1 MPMVYIFFMQI
12 RAFKL
17 RSENASEREVI
28 SMKKAEAV
36 LLGIT
41 AIWGFTFPA
50 MKVSLDYISPILF
63 LAYRFGIASLLM
75 LLIFRNKVLQ
85 NDTLKEGFILG
96 ITLFF
101 GHGFQI
107 VGLKYTTASNSAFIT
122 SLYVVFTPFIA
133 YFILK
138 DKLELRD
145 FVSLIIAVIGLY
157 LISGASL
164 KFNRGDLLTVLCALS
179 FAFQIVLVQKFGQ
192 KDYLSLSFW
201 QIFWN
206 FVFSF
211 TYAGIVEGFIF
222 PTNYLPWLGIFYTSL
237 FATVIAFT
245 LQIKY
250 QKETKAHRAALIYS
264 AEPIFGHISAF
275 LTMREILSLKGYTGA
290 ALILAAIW
298 NEIRNERA

>member
-1 MPMVYIFFMQI
+1 M
-12 RAFKL
+12 
-17 RSENASEREVI
+17 
-28 SMKKAEAV
+28 MKKAELV

-50 MKVSLDYISPILF
+50 MKVSLDYVSPILF

-75 LLIFRNKVLQ
+75 LLIFRNRVLQ
-85 NDTLKEGFILG
+85 TDTIKEGFILG

-107 VGLKYTTASNSAFIT
+107 IGLKYTTASNSAFIT

-138 DKLELRD
+138 DRLELRD
-145 FVSLIIAVIGLY
+145 FVSLIFAVMGLY
-157 LISGASL
+157 LISGASVR
-164 KFNRGDLLTVLCALS
+164 FNKGDLLTVLCALS
-179 FAFQIVLVQKFGQ
+179 FAFQIVLVQKF
-192 KDYLSLSFW
+192 KERDYLSLAFW

-206 FVFSF
+206 FMFSLVYSVIF
-211 TYAGIVEGFIF
+211 EGIRYPSG
-222 PTNYLPWLGIFYTSL
+222 YLLWLGILYTSV

-275 LTMREILSLKGYTGA
+275 LTMGEILSLKGYVGA
-290 ALILAAIW
+290 ALILGAIW
-298 NEIRNERA
+298 NEIRNERG

>member
-1 MPMVYIFFMQI
+1 
-12 RAFKL
+12 
-17 RSENASEREVI
+17 
-28 SMKKAEAV
+28 MKKAELV

-50 MKVSLDYISPILF
+50 MKVSLDYVSPILF

-75 LLIFRNKVLQ
+75 LLIFRNRVLQ
-85 NDTLKEGFILG
+85 TDTIKEGFILG

-107 VGLKYTTASNSAFIT
+107 IGLKYTTASNSAFIT

-138 DKLELRD
+138 DRLELRD
-145 FVSLIIAVIGLY
+145 FVSLIFAVMGLY
-157 LISGASL
+157 LISGASVR
-164 KFNRGDLLTVLCALS
+164 FNKGDLLTVLCALS
-179 FAFQIVLVQKFGQ
+179 FAFQIVLVQKF
-192 KDYLSLSFW
+192 KERDYLSLAFW

-206 FVFSF
+206 FMFSLVYSVIF
-211 TYAGIVEGFIF
+211 EGIRYPSG
-222 PTNYLPWLGIFYTSL
+222 YLLWLGILYTSV

-275 LTMREILSLKGYTGA
+275 LTMGEILSLKGYVGA
-290 ALILAAIW
+290 ALILGAIW
-298 NEIRNERA
+298 NEIRNERG

>member
-1 MPMVYIFFMQI
+1 
-12 RAFKL
+12 
-17 RSENASEREVI
+17 
-28 SMKKAEAV
+28 MKKAELI

-50 MKVSLDYISPILF
+50 MKLSLEYISPIAF

-75 LLIFRNKVLQ
+75 FLIFRRKIFK
-85 NDTLKEGFILG
+85 KETFVPGMILG
-96 ITLFF
+96 VTLFF

-138 DKLELRD
+138 DRLKGRD
-145 FVSLIIAVIGLY
+145 FISLGIAVIGLY
-157 LISGASL
+157 LISGATL
-164 KFNRGDLLTVLCALS
+164 DFNRGDLLTVLCALS
-179 FAFQIVLVQKFGQ
+179 FAFQIVLVQKFGE
-192 KDYLSLSFW
+192 KDYLSLAFW

-206 FVFSF
+206 FIFSF
-211 TYAGIVEGFIF
+211 TYARFVEGIVLPKNII
-222 PTNYLPWLGIFYTSL
+222 PWLGILYTGL

-245 LQIKY
+245 MQVKY
-250 QKETKAHRAALIYS
+250 QKETKAHKAALIYS

-275 LTMREILSLKGYTGA
+275 ITMREILSIKGYLGA
-290 ALILAAIW
+290 LLILLAIW
-298 NEIRNERA
+298 NEIRNSEKAKELDSALHPNVEL

>member
-1 MPMVYIFFMQI
+1 MQI

-211 TYAGIVEGFIF
+211 TYAGIVEGFRF
-222 PTNYLPWLGIFYTSL
+222 PTNYLPWLGILYTSL